1 MNKMECKKLQYTI
14 GTVPKYK
21 RKIVKTRAMLVPLA
35 HLCIT
40 ASFFGLVRGFLKP
53 VAGVNYLIMKKK
65 K

>member
-1 MNKMECKKLQYTI
+1 MISALFLRQNAEVMNKMECKKLQYTI

-40 ASFFGLVRGFLKP
+40 ASFFGLVRGFL
-53 VAGVNYLIMKKK
+53 
-65 K
+65 